1 MSASTAGEVAIISQ
15 LPAEHGGDCS
25 AHGRRHQRPKTKRA
39 GNAGSFLANQR
50 SWSCQPAIL
59 GGSLPAVY

>member
-15 LPAEHGGDCS
+15 LPAEHGGDLFS
-25 AHGRRHQRPKTKRA
+25 ARTSSPAPENEKSRQCRL
-39 GNAGSFLANQR
+39 F
-50 SWSCQPAIL
+50 SCQPALL